1 MNKSIAFLIRGMG
14 ITGALLV
21 LSIPFFF
28 NPPISTTLKVVSLGL
43 LMIFIIFATS
53 TIRLRKRMED
63 E

>member
-43 LMIFIIFATS
+43 LMIFIIFAAS
-53 TIRLRKRMED
+53 AIRLRKRMED

>member
-43 LMIFIIFATS
+43 LMIFIIFAAS

>member
-28 NPPISTTLKVVSLGL
+28 NSPISTTLKVVSLGL